1 MPITSMRQIKCMIH
15 PNYYVTCSYP
25 LNPVLGISS
34 LQVGLPSHVIYLLMG
49 LSPIPL
55 EVLHT
60 FSLAKALVNG
70 SARLSP
76 DLTKSIVTEPSE
88 INSLTV
94 LCLRHICRDFP
105 L

>member
-1 MPITSMRQIKCMIH
+1 MHDLPQLLCNLFLPFEPGSWDLQSPGWVAITC
-15 PNYYVTCSYP
+15 N
-25 LNPVLGISS
+25 
-34 LQVGLPSHVIYLLMG
+34 YLLMG

-94 LCLRHICRDFP
+94 LCLRRICRDFP